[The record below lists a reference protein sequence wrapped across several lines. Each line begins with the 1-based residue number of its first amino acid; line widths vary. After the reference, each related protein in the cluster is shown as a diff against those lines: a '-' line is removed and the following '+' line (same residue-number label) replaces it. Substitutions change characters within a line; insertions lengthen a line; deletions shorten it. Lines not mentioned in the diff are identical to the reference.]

1 MKKTI
6 LTVAFVAIAM
16 VSCKDNTK
24 EKMEDASDAIK
35 TEVTQEMDTLAD
47 KAETAADSAKAKTA
61 KVLEKSAEKIDK
73 AAEKLKTDS
82 KK

>member
-6 LTVAFVAIAM
+6 LTVGFVAIAM

-35 TEVTQEMDTLAD
+35 TEVSQEMDTLAD

>member
-35 TEVTQEMDTLAD
+35 TEVAQEMDTLAD